1 VSPPRPYDVL
11 VAGGGTA
18 GLAAAC
24 TAADLGARTLLVE
37 REEVLGGNATLAW
50 VHTFCG
56 LYLAADSGEA
66 VPVNSGFP
74 LRLAKALR
82 AEGGAGVPER
92 AGRVWVLPIFPPML
106 ERVAARACSVRSG
119 LDCWL
124 GAEVVSATL
133 SRESRSPARL
143 EVRRREARSPV
154 QAHVVIDTTGD
165 AALGPLAGAAFDQA
179 PEEMLQAP
187 SFIFRVRGAPAHEL
201 QGYERLR
208 WSVALAEATR
218 RGALPP
224 GCESVL
230 VRPGREAGEA
240 YLTLNLPR
248 LPGRSFDPLDPEY
261 LRALHTK
268 ARGWAAAIV
277 AFLRETR
284 PSFANC
290 RLGDFPRRVGVRE
303 TRRLRGC
310 TVVER
315 DDVLRGR
322 RRDDE
327 VALSSWPIELWRDH
341 RRAHFEYPE
350 GPCGVPLGALVSVSH
365 PQLGMA
371 GRCLSASHEALGALR
386 VIGTAL
392 ATGEA
397 VGAAAALAADRG
409 TALMEVPPARVR
421 MALEGLAEKDALW

>member
-1 VSPPRPYDVL
+1 MSPPRPYDIL

-37 REEVLGGNATLAW
+37 RGAVLGGNATLAW

-56 LYLAADSGEA
+56 LYLSADAGDA

-74 LRLAKALR
+74 QRLARALQ
-82 AEGGAGVPER
+82 AEGGAGFPER
-92 AGRVWVLPIFPPML
+92 AGRVWVLPIFPPVL
-106 ERVAARACSVRSG
+106 ERVAARACSARNG

-124 GAEVVSATL
+124 GAEVVSASL
-133 SRESRSPARL
+133 SREGHAPARL
-143 EVRRREARSPV
+143 EVRRGEARCPV
-154 QAHVVIDTTGD
+154 QAQVVIDATGD
-165 AALGPLAGAAFDQA
+165 AAVGMLAEAGLDQA
-179 PEEMLQAP
+179 PAEMLQAP
-187 SFIFRVRGAPAHEL
+187 SFIFRVRGAPTQGL
-201 QGYERLR
+201 QGFERLR
-208 WSVALAEATR
+208 FSVALAEATR

-230 VRPGREAGEA
+230 VRPGQEPGEA

-248 LPGRSFDPLDPEY
+248 LPGRPFDPLDPEY
-261 LRALHTK
+261 LDALHTK
-268 ARGWAAAIV
+268 SRGWAAAIV

-284 PSFANC
+284 PSFAHC
-290 RLGDFPRRVGVRE
+290 RLEDFPPRVGVRE

-310 TVVER
+310 VVVER

-327 VALSSWPIELWRDH
+327 VVLSSWPIELWHDH
-341 RRAHFEYPE
+341 RRARFEYPE
-350 GPCGVPLGALVSVSH
+350 APCGVPLGALVSASH

-397 VGAAAALAADRG
+397 VGAAAALAVDG
-409 TALMEVPPARVR
+409 GMPMMELPPARVR
-421 MALEGLAEKDALW
+421 SVLERLGEKDALW

>member
-1 VSPPRPYDVL
+1 MSARSAYDVL

-24 TAADLGARTLLVE
+24 CAADLGARTLLVE
-37 REEVLGGNATLAW
+37 RAEVLGGNATLAW
-50 VHTFCG
+50 VHTICG
-56 LYLAADSGEA
+56 LYLSAEA
-66 VPVNSGFP
+66 GDAIPANSGFP
-74 LRLAKALR
+74 LRLSRALR
-82 AEGGAGVPER
+82 AAGGAGAPER
-92 AGRVWVLPIFPPML
+92 AGRVWVVPTFPPVL
-106 ERVAARACSVRSG
+106 EGVAAHALSARSG

-124 GAEVVSATL
+124 GAEAVSATL
-133 SRESRSPARL
+133 SGGSSESGCVEVTRGGTRSS
-143 EVRRREARSPV
+143 VEAR
-154 QAHVVIDTTGD
+154 VVIDTTGD
-165 AALGPLAGAAFDQA
+165 AAVGALAGAASDQA
-179 PEEMLQAP
+179 PADRLQTP
-187 SFIFRVRGAPAHEL
+187 SFIFRVQGAPAQEL
-201 QGYERLR
+201 FGFGRVR

-240 YLTLNLPR
+240 YVTLNLPR
-248 LPGRSFDPLDPEY
+248 LPGRPFDPLDEEY
-261 LRALHTK
+261 LASLHTQ
-268 ARGWAAAIV
+268 ARTWARAIV

-284 PSFANC
+284 PSFAHC
-290 RLGDFPRRVGVRE
+290 SLEDFPRRVGVRE

-310 TVVER
+310 VVVER

-327 VALSSWPIELWRDH
+327 VALSSWPIELWHDH
-341 RRAHFEYPE
+341 LRARFEYPE
-350 GPCGVPLGALVSVSH
+350 GPCGIPLGALVSASH
-365 PQLGMA
+365 PRLGMA

-397 VGAAAALAADRG
+397 IGVAAALAADRG
-409 TALMEVPPARVR
+409 MALMDVSPARVR
-421 MALEGLAEKDALW
+421 SAVERLGEKDAPW

>member
-1 VSPPRPYDVL
+1 VSVRRAYDIL

-24 TAADLGARTLLVE
+24 AAADLGARTLLVE
-37 REEVLGGNATLAW
+37 RGEVLGGNATLAW
-50 VHTFCG
+50 VHTICG
-56 LYLAADSGEA
+56 LYLSAEAGDA

-74 LRLAKALR
+74 MRLARSLR
-82 AEGGAGVPER
+82 AAGGAGAPER
-92 AGRVWVLPIFPPML
+92 AGRVWVLPTFPPVL
-106 ERVAARACSVRSG
+106 EGVAARACSARSG

-124 GAEVVSATL
+124 GSEVVSATL
-133 SRESRSPARL
+133 SREGHGSACL
-143 EVRRREARSPV
+143 EVVRGDTRGSVEAR
-154 QAHVVIDTTGD
+154 VVIDTTGD
-165 AALGPLAGAAFDQA
+165 AAVGALAGASIDQA
-179 PEEMLQAP
+179 PPELLQAL
-187 SFIFRVRGAPAHEL
+187 SFIFRVRGVPTAEL
-201 QGYERLR
+201 CGFGRVR

-248 LPGRSFDPLDPEY
+248 LPGRPFDPLDEGY
-261 LRALHTK
+261 LDSLRTQ
-268 ARGWAAAIV
+268 ARVWAGSIV
-277 AFLRETR
+277 AFLCETR
-284 PSFANC
+284 PSFAHC
-290 RLGDFPRRVGVRE
+290 ILEDFPRRVGVRE

-310 TVVER
+310 AVVER

-327 VALSSWPIELWRDH
+327 VALSSWPIELWHDH
-341 RRAHFEYPE
+341 LRARFEYPE
-350 GPCGVPLGALVSVSH
+350 GPCGIPLGALVSASH

-397 VGAAAALAADRG
+397 IGVAAALAADRG
-409 TALMEVPPARVR
+409 MALVEVTPARVR
-421 MALEGLAEKDALW
+421 SALERLREKDAPL